1 MVEPKPLNPIS
12 PPYPPGYD
20 ANAKCDYHAGSPGH
34 NVENCRALKF
44 KVQELIDR
52 RLLSFKEESPNVKSN
67 PLPGHAGPS
76 VNAVEEFKEYELIE
90 RVAEVK
96 TPMTVVREVLIG
108 YDSFEEMHSNCEICS
123 TNLNA
128 CEKMKKCLQNM
139 MDQGLVQIGYS
150 WVDTNIATLES
161 QLSMPIE
168 ITYQRREL
176 QIPVQSMDPIV
187 FHVPKPF
194 PFESTNKVPWNYQ
207 PVPYVGGKPLT
218 STKPNVTN
226 IVGVSGVTRSGRVFS
241 PEQSSKGNTESPVV
255 PAKEK
260 GVEERKNGASPLK
273 ETIPQEEV
281 EEFLRIIRKSD
292 YKIVDQL
299 GQTPSKISI
308 LSLLLSSEG
317 HREALMKILN
327 EAHVAKD
334 ISVAQFDGVVAN
346 ITAGRYLGFS
356 QDELPVDG
364 HDHNR
369 ALHISV
375 KCLDSI
381 LSRVLVDT
389 GSSLNV
395 MPKTTFLKL
404 NVEGSLMR
412 PSSLVVK
419 AFDGSRRDVI
429 GEVDLPILIG
439 PQVFTIT
446 FQVMD
451 IKPTYSCLLGR
462 PWIHAAGAVTSTLHQ
477 KLKFITGDKMI
488 VVSGQEDIMVSQL
501 SSFQYIEAD
510 EEAIEVPFQALEIAS
525 VATVESKHN
534 HSKRAGLALSSWKDM
549 REALEEGV
557 LEGWGKLPNI
567 IEKKDRFGLG
577 YVPLVGVT
585 PKAKWGRIPT
595 IQETFY
601 SAGFSCEGQVAFLE
615 DTDEDIPDL
624 VYRKAQGEALNNWK
638 ATEIPQII
646 SIPK

>member
-1 MVEPKPLNPIS
+1 
-12 PPYPPGYD
+12 
-20 ANAKCDYHAGSPGH
+20 
-34 NVENCRALKF
+34 
-44 KVQELIDR
+44 
-52 RLLSFKEESPNVKSN
+52 
-67 PLPGHAGPS
+67 
-76 VNAVEEFKEYELIE
+76 
-90 RVAEVK
+90 
-96 TPMTVVREVLIG
+96 
-108 YDSFEEMHSNCEICS
+108 
-123 TNLNA
+123 
-128 CEKMKKCLQNM
+128 
-139 MDQGLVQIGYS
+139 
-150 WVDTNIATLES
+150 
-161 QLSMPIE
+161 
-168 ITYQRREL
+168 
-176 QIPVQSMDPIV
+176 
-187 FHVPKPF
+187 
-194 PFESTNKVPWNYQ
+194 
-207 PVPYVGGKPLT
+207 
-218 STKPNVTN
+218 
-226 IVGVSGVTRSGRVFS
+226 VFS

-488 VVSGQEDIMVSQL
+488 LVSGQEDIMVSQL
-501 SSFQYIEAD
+501 SSFQYVEAD

-525 VATVESKHN
+525 VATVGSKHS
-534 HSKRAGLALSSWKDM
+534 HSKKAGLALSSWKDM

-585 PKAKWGRIPT
+585 P
-595 IQETFY
+595 
-601 SAGFSCEGQVAFLE
+601 
-615 DTDEDIPDL
+615 
-624 VYRKAQGEALNNWK
+624 
-638 ATEIPQII
+638 
-646 SIPK
+646 